1 MGADQYFI
9 YQVFEGLVLRTV
21 TVSDAEMVAQY
32 FQRNQTFLKPWEP
45 TREAS
50 FFTEAGWAQ
59 KLIKLHEL
67 HRMKLGFYCILIEEQ
82 TNEMVGTI
90 SFSNLSK
97 FPFYACN
104 VGYSLAEEAQGK
116 GYMRRGLKMA
126 CDYMFEQLNLHRI
139 QAAYMPHNHRSAG
152 VLEHLGFC
160 KEGYAH
166 SYLLID
172 GQWQDHVLTSL
183 INPNWRAEK

>member
-9 YQVFEGLVLRTV
+9 YQVDEGLVLRTV

-67 HRMKLGFYCILIEEQ
+67 HR
-82 TNEMVGTI
+82 
-90 SFSNLSK
+90 
-97 FPFYACN
+97 
-104 VGYSLAEEAQGK
+104 
-116 GYMRRGLKMA
+116 
-126 CDYMFEQLNLHRI
+126 
-139 QAAYMPHNHRSAG
+139 
-152 VLEHLGFC
+152 
-160 KEGYAH
+160 
-166 SYLLID
+166 
-172 GQWQDHVLTSL
+172 
-183 INPNWRAEK
+183 